1 MEHNPPPVLQNIYDV
16 STGPVGQATATGV
29 QVPASCPCRLL
40 SQHMLSWPPARS
52 LHAAPAGSRHTPLS
66 TAHARAAAL
75 QVAAKVTVTAAT
87 TAVRV
92 AAPVGKWAVKEGFKA
107 AVSLVSYAMEQE
119 RQNKRR
125 KQEGGGQQQ
134 LPTEGKKLLK
144 RDE

>member
-1 MEHNPPPVLQNIYDV
+1 
-16 STGPVGQATATGV
+16 
-29 QVPASCPCRLL
+29 
-40 SQHMLSWPPARS
+40 
-52 LHAAPAGSRHTPLS
+52 
-66 TAHARAAAL
+66 
-75 QVAAKVTVTAAT
+75 VAAKVTVTAAT